1 MNGRLVNVSLCFMFG
16 MKLDVR
22 NVEKDIDRLKSSK
35 SLIYRREFIQFPIIL
50 NKHMNNKELLTI
62 CGIGVAAV
70 TTIVTGG
77 IYLVKTKDKKK
88 KNGRLKED
96 MEILGV
102 SLENKGWWLSKE
114 CQARSAEI
122 IKWVEKEA
130 KGEEEVEKA
139 LKVIKEKHWMTKD
152 YQNAFKTI
160 YDWAKGKIQ

>member
-1 MNGRLVNVSLCFMFG
+1 
-16 MKLDVR
+16 
-22 NVEKDIDRLKSSK
+22 
-35 SLIYRREFIQFPIIL
+35 
-50 NKHMNNKELLTI
+50 MNNKELLTI
-62 CGIGVAAV
+62 CVGTVAAV

-96 MEILGV
+96 MEILGA

-114 CQARSAEI
+114 CQTRSQEI

-139 LKVIKEKHWMTKD
+139 LEVIKEKHWMTKD

-160 YDWAKGKIQ
+160 YDWAKTKIQ

>member
-1 MNGRLVNVSLCFMFG
+1 
-16 MKLDVR
+16 
-22 NVEKDIDRLKSSK
+22 
-35 SLIYRREFIQFPIIL
+35 
-50 NKHMNNKELLTI
+50 MNNKELLTI
-62 CGIGVAAV
+62 CVGTAAAV

-77 IYLVKTKDKKK
+77 IYLVKTKNKKK

-96 MEILGV
+96 MEILGA

-114 CQARSAEI
+114 CQTRSQEI

-130 KGEEEVEKA
+130 KEEEILGA

-152 YQNAFKTI
+152 YQTAFKTV